1 MQIDILVSFN
11 RTYLKYIFTTVN
23 KETPT
28 NPTCRK
34 ITKLP
39 IIITTTVTAF

>member
-1 MQIDILVSFN
+1 MHM
-11 RTYLKYIFTTVN
+11 TVI
-23 KETPT
+23 KEAQT

-34 ITKLP
+34 IIKLA